1 MAFKQRPKARVTVES
16 PEALFR
22 DRRNR
27 SVEGLLSHQADI
39 LRRYQ
44 SEGSDKPNVAI
55 ELPTGSGKTLVGVL
69 IGEYRR
75 QMNEEKVVY
84 LCPTRQLVKQVVAQ
98 SMPKYGIKTTAFI
111 GSQKEY
117 LPSDRADYLNG
128 NTIAVTT
135 YSALFNTNSFF
146 SQANVI
152 ILDDAH
158 ASENYIASFWSVS
171 ISRTENKDV
180 YLALLSILKSCI
192 PAAQYERYILETP
205 GEHDFNWVEKVPSIA
220 LESILKDITA
230 ILDVHTDKTDLY
242 FPWSVIKGN
251 LNACHFYLSWS
262 SMLIRPVIPPSLTHK
277 PFANANQRIFMSATL
292 GSGGDLERIT
302 GISKFHRIPV
312 PEGWDKQGVGR
323 RFFMFPEL
331 SLKESEA
338 LDLVSD
344 MTKHTPRTLI
354 LVPDDKSVENLKN
367 QLKKSTE
374 YKVFSAADIERSKE
388 EFTTTDKAV
397 AILASRF
404 DGIDLVGDECRL
416 LIIKGLPKATNLQ
429 ERFFDTRMAANTLLN
444 DRIRTRVVQAI
455 GRCTRSATDF
465 AAVCVLGEEL
475 LEWFV
480 LKEKRQ
486 FLHPE
491 LQGEVIFGKSQS
503 EETSAEEF
511 ITNLDIFFDHGA
523 AWNEVDQ
530 DIVSYR
536 DEAKKVSVPG
546 EEKLLKAAEFEV
558 EYQYAIWQGYYDRA
572 IEKANQ
578 VLANLDGEQVKGYR
592 GFWYYLIGSAAW
604 MAYQEGRN
612 EFENVARDNFRRA
625 ASCTNCVSWLHKIS
639 HFQSRTKREEQPD
652 YHLVR
657 LIENLENVFI
667 KYGMGSTQR
676 LEKQLSFIGENIASR
691 VATDFEE
698 AQKRLGLI
706 LGYYAD
712 NHEST
717 AAPDPWWIVGEDLC
731 IVFEDKTDGDDNSPV
746 SVAKIRQAT
755 LHPNWIIENVPNL
768 HKEADIIPIMVTTA
782 RNIDSAATAFAEDV
796 LYWYADDFRKWADE
810 AMATIRRVRA
820 NFPGS
825 GDLFWRD
832 SAMQEFKQAKL
843 DPNSI
848 IGMLA
853 KLKDLPVI
861 TKKESEADKADE
873 PSGDKKSEE

>member
-1 MAFKQRPKARVTVES
+1 MAFKSRPKAKASVES

-44 SEGSDKPNVAI
+44 GEAFNKPNIAI

-75 QMNEEKVVY
+75 QVNEDKIVY
-84 LCPTRQLVKQVVAQ
+84 LCPTRQLVKQVVEQ

-111 GSQKEY
+111 GPKKNY
-117 LPSDRADYLNG
+117 LPSDKTDYLNG

-146 SQANVI
+146 DQANVI

-158 ASENYIASFWSVS
+158 AEENYIASYWSLN
-171 ISRTENKDV
+171 ISRTENKDI

-220 LESILKDITA
+220 LASILKDIVA
-230 ILDVHTDKTDLY
+230 ILNVHTEDTDLY
-242 FPWSVIKGN
+242 FPWSVIRDN
-251 LNACHFYLSWS
+251 LHACHFYLSWS
-262 SMLIRPVIPPSLTHK
+262 NMLIRPVIPPSLTHK

-302 GISKFHRIPV
+302 GISNFCRLPV
-312 PEGWDKQGVGR
+312 PDGWDKQGVGR

-331 SLKESEA
+331 SLKEEEA
-338 LDLVSD
+338 LKLVSD

-354 LVPDDKSVENLKN
+354 LVPDDKSVEILKTELEDSD
-367 QLKKSTE
+367 LKI
-374 YKVFSAADIERSKE
+374 FSAVDIERAKK

-404 DGIDLVGDECRL
+404 DGIDLVGDEYRL

-429 ERFFDTRMAANTLLN
+429 EKFFDTRMAANTLLN

-455 GRCTRSATDF
+455 GRCTRSATDY

-491 LQGEVIFGKSQS
+491 LQGEVIFGKAQS
-503 EETSAEEF
+503 EGMSAQEF
-511 ITNLDIFFDHGA
+511 LANLDVFFDHGA

-536 DEAKKVSVPG
+536 DEAIKASVPG

-558 EYQYAIWQGYYDRA
+558 EYQYAIWQGHYDRA
-572 IEKANQ
+572 IEMANH

-604 MAYQEGRN
+604 MAYQEGRD
-612 EFENVARDNFRRA
+612 EFENVARENFKRA

-639 HFQSRTKREEQPD
+639 HFQSRTRREDIPD

-667 KYGMGSTQR
+667 KYGLGSTQR
-676 LEKQLSFIGENIASR
+676 LEKQLAFIGKNIASR
-691 VATDFEE
+691 AADDFEE
-698 AQKRLGLI
+698 AQKRLGRI

-717 AAPDPWWIVGEDLC
+717 AAPDPWWLVGDDLC
-731 IVFEDKTDGDDNSPV
+731 IVFEDKTDGEDDNPV
-746 SVAKIRQAT
+746 SVSKTRQAN
-755 LHPNWIIENVPNL
+755 LHPSWIAENVPNL
-768 HKEADIIPIMVTTA
+768 HDEVDIVPIMVTTA
-782 RNIDSAATAFAEDV
+782 KSIDPSATAFAGDV
-796 LYWYADDFRKWADE
+796 FYWHADEFRRWADE
-810 AMATIRRVRA
+810 AMAVVRRLRA
-820 NFPGS
+820 SFPGS
-825 GDLFWRD
+825 GDISWRTL
-832 SAMQEFKQAKL
+832 AMQEYKQAKL

-848 IGMLA
+848 IGMLT
-853 KLKDLPVI
+853 KLKDLPIV
-861 TKKESEADKADE
+861 TGKDAEEDKTDK
-873 PSGDKKSEE
+873 PGLDKKSEK